1 VPDDGWLS
9 ADEMATWRALDSLL
23 NRLPAALE
31 RRLEREAGLSLME
44 YYVLAG
50 LSDQPGHAVRIS
62 RLAELAHCELSRLSH
77 LISRLQRRGLV
88 RREPDPEDGRFTLAV
103 LSEAGHRHLVDAA
116 PDHVAHVR
124 SVVLDP
130 LSAEEQ
136 QALRRAVTKI
146 VDRLDELEG

>member
-1 VPDDGWLS
+1 MPDEPWLS
-9 ADEMATWRALDSLL
+9 AEEMATWRALDSLL

-31 RRLEREAGLSLME
+31 RQLERDADLSLME

-103 LSEAGHRHLVDAA
+103 LSKAGHRHLEDAA

-124 SVVLDP
+124 RVVLDP
-130 LSAEEQ
+130 LDDAEQ
-136 QALRRAVTKI
+136 QALRRAVEK
-146 VDRLDELEG
+146 VVARLDELGD